1 MRPLKIA
8 LLCLTAACTQFPEL
22 DATLDQATL
31 DAPYPD
37 LVPLGPLL
45 AQADGIAQ
53 TGQTS
58 ATAQASFDSRLA
70 RLRAQAARLRGPVVD
85 RATRA
90 RMARGIAIAAL
101 Q

>member
-1 MRPLKIA
+1 MRSLVIA
-8 LLCLTAACTQFPEL
+8 LLCVTTGCTQFPEL

-45 AQADGIAQ
+45 TQADGMAQ

-58 ATAQASFDSRLA
+58 AAALASFDSRLA
-70 RLRAQAARLRGPVVD
+70 RLRAQANRLRGPVVD
-85 RATRA
+85 RVTRA
-90 RMARGIAIAAL
+90 RMARGINIAAL